1 MQKTT
6 VEVPV
11 TDRWKPTPYVRVA
24 VGKRVFLALREI
36 LPTNW
41 VTDQMIAE
49 TLKAYQ
55 TMEGELHQA
64 A

>member
-24 VGKRVFLALREI
+24 VGKRVFIALREM
-36 LPTNW
+36 LPANW

-49 TLKAYQ
+49 TLKIYQ
-55 TMEGELHQA
+55 Q
-64 A
+64 

>member
-24 VGKRVFLALREI
+24 VGKRVFLALREYSQRTGSRI
-36 LPTNW
+36 
-41 VTDQMIAE
+41 
-49 TLKAYQ
+49 K
-55 TMEGELHQA
+55 
-64 A
+64 